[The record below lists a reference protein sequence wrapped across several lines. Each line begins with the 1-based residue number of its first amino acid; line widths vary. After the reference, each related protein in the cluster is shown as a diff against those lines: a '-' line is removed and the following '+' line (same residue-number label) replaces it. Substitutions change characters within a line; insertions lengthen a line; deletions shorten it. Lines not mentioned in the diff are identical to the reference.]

1 MTKPENFEEYIIP
14 FPAETQKQ
22 MEQIRT
28 IIKEAA
34 PQAEEV
40 ISYGMPSFRLNG
52 RLLYFAA
59 YRNHIGFYPMASAIE
74 AFKSSLSDYKW
85 AKGSIQFPLSKPVP
99 VDLISDIVKF
109 RVQQNLAKAYTGSK
123 KKLKN
128 DDFLSILPA
137 PARSA
142 LENNGITTLK
152 QLSGYTEKEIQSFHG
167 LGPGSIPKLKAA
179 LKLAGLSFNA
189 E

>member
-1 MTKPENFEEYIIP
+1 MTKPENFEEYIGA
-14 FPAETQKQ
+14 FPVETQKR
-22 MEQIRT
+22 MEQIRKV
-28 IIKEAA
+28 IKKAA

-74 AFKSSLSDYKW
+74 TFKSSLSDYKW

-99 VDLISDIVKF
+99 VELISDIVKF

-128 DDFLSILPA
+128 DDFLSVLPA
-137 PARSA
+137 PARRA
-142 LENNGITTLK
+142 LKNNGISTLK
-152 QLSGYTEKEIQSFHG
+152 QLSGHTEKEILSFHG
-167 LGPGSIPKLKAA
+167 LGPGSIPKLEAA
-179 LKLAGLSFNA
+179 LKQAGLSFNR

>member
-1 MTKPENFEEYIIP
+1 MTKPENFEEYIVD
-14 FPAETQKQ
+14 FPVETQKRL
-22 MEQIRT
+22 ELIRKV
-28 IIKEAA
+28 IKKTA

-85 AKGSIQFPLSKPVP
+85 AKGSIQFPLSEPVP

-123 KKLKN
+123 KKLK
-128 DDFLSILPA
+128 DDNFLSVLPA
-137 PARSA
+137 PARRA
-142 LENNGITTLK
+142 LENNGISTLK
-152 QLSGYTEKEIQSFHG
+152 QLSGHTEKEILSFHG
-167 LGPGSIPKLKAA
+167 LGPGSIPKLKTA
-179 LKLAGLSFNA
+179 LKQAGLSFNR